1 MRGRKRLLSALLA
14 LVLALSLAPAAF
26 ATVTNSTLSSA
37 VTGTARYI
45 YTTPPSPQV
54 GSIGGE

>member
-26 ATVTNSTLSSA
+26 AAVTNSTLSFS
-37 VTGTARYI
+37 VTAAAR
-45 YTTPPSPQV
+45 
-54 GSIGGE
+54 